1 MRWLL
6 RQGVATLQEV
16 LYRAGMCTSN
26 RTCHSTGGLRGT
38 TSTRIR
44 ALAWCWQLRDKNT
57 YKDTSSASRG
67 WTLAAKTLDLAIG
80 LHLVILQDGQLDL
93 LALVLD
99 LLGGL
104 YTSQE
109 LKDQGSLLTWRNIR
123 CTSFSCAS
131 SRHRVSGER
140 GEGWTLFGCCSHSK
154 CDHPRVAFLRK

>member
-1 MRWLL
+1 MVATTR
-6 RQGVATLQEV
+6 VATLQEV

-38 TSTRIR
+38 TSTRVR
-44 ALAWCWQLRDKNT
+44 VLTWCWQLIDIYT

-67 WTLAAKTLDLAIG
+67 WTFAAKTLDLAIR
-80 LHLVILQDGQLDL
+80 LHLVILQDCQLDL

-104 YTSQE
+104 NTSQE
-109 LKDQGSLLTWRNIR
+109 LKDQRSILTWRNIH

-140 GEGWTLFGCCSHSK
+140 GEGWTLFECCSHSK
-154 CDHPRVAFLRK
+154 CDHLRVVFLRR